1 MVAVFYSIL
10 KSWHKSRQNIR
21 ERENNNWIDLSS
33 IIRQEPRQHTHLIKI
48 YRQNW
53 LTDRADNGQSVLS
66 IVKRWRDTRRNGWEY
81 EAEQWTTQLTMA
93 AVIRRE
99 PWLYTHLMKRVNRH
113 NQQTDR
119 TGDGLSVLS
128 IMNRWRETRRNACE
142 NARLNNE
149 QPNRR
154 WRQSS
159 EESLDSTLT

>member
-1 MVAVFYSIL
+1 MKRWHDTTKKIMRGRTMNNQADNGGGLYSIL

-21 ERENNNWIDLSS
+21 DRENNNWIDLSS

-113 NQQTDR
+113 NQQTWQ
-119 TGDGLSVLS
+119 
-128 IMNRWRETRRNACE
+128 NRWWIKCAFNYE
-142 NARLNNE
+142 
-149 QPNRR
+149 
-154 WRQSS
+154 
-159 EESLDSTLT
+159 

>member
-1 MVAVFYSIL
+1 MNRWRETRRNACENARKIMRGRAMNNQADNGGGLYSIL

-21 ERENNNWIDLSS
+21 DRENNNWIDLSS

-113 NQQTDR
+113 NQQTWQ
-119 TGDGLSVLS
+119 
-128 IMNRWRETRRNACE
+128 NRWWIKCAFNYE
-142 NARLNNE
+142 
-149 QPNRR
+149 
-154 WRQSS
+154 
-159 EESLDSTLT
+159 

>member
-1 MVAVFYSIL
+1 MTRDKTKRMWECEEDNARPDGGGLYSIL

-21 ERENNNWIDLSS
+21 DRENNNWIDLSS

-93 AVIRRE
+93 AVAGVIRQE

-113 NQQTDR
+113 NQQTWQ
-119 TGDGLSVLS
+119 
-128 IMNRWRETRRNACE
+128 NRWWIKCAFNYE
-142 NARLNNE
+142 
-149 QPNRR
+149 
-154 WRQSS
+154 
-159 EESLDSTLT
+159 